1 LISDGGYVVAP
12 PSIHPTGHRYQFA
25 SDVREILEMPDVN
38 KLLEWLDQQHNYHSN
53 GTFLD
58 KPLDDAGIVEGERNN
73 RLFQSAT
80 VDREQGVPEEVAVV
94 RAQDLNL
101 RVCKPPL
108 PDTEVYGLVQSAY
121 SRAYYQNA
129 AQRLVNGDVL
139 GTVRK
144 VKLTGEQR
152 QELEDSLC
160 ELCRE
165 TDIYEVCDVFSSV
178 IKRDLVTTA
187 ITFLGL
193 VLTYTDRNQVVI
205 CYKADSS
212 TGKSY
217 IPLELVSIFPDQGTD
232 ILKLA
237 GASPTS
243 FIHEANAEPIYEEG
257 IDDKGK
263 VVRHLKHLVV
273 NLERKILI
281 FKDQPDYRLLAKL
294 RSFLSKDE
302 REAIF
307 KITDRTKSGKNR
319 TKTVVLRG
327 YPTVLYCSAKLLG
340 EDQENTRTFILSP
353 EMSQE
358 KFRDAIDLIIE
369 KETDFD
375 AFQENIKKDPRRKWL
390 ADRLESIKAARIREI
405 TLTPDDSTYITG
417 EFLKRNPYLVPR
429 YTRDFPRLI
438 ALAKGHALLNYTH
451 RRTDKPDVIEA
462 NRRDVEVAL
471 ELYSHIAQANELGI
485 PPQLLQ
491 WYTTVLVP
499 IWQSQSEV
507 ADRKAILR
515 KHLEI
520 YHQPLDRNRL
530 EREFI
535 PSLESANLVSP
546 EQDPDDKRR
555 VLYAPLRKGPNY
567 ASSMCDT
574 GAKPKVSTTPDQL
587 EEMSAPTATI
597 THPGSISPLQPIK
610 EAPTT

>member
-1 LISDGGYVVAP
+1 MTTETIQVP
-12 PSIHPTGHRYQFA
+12 PTRYGECVTCA
-25 SDVREILEMPDVN
+25 RTDL
-38 KLLEWLDQQHNYHSN
+38 
-53 GTFLD
+53 TFLR
-58 KPLDDAGIVEGERNN
+58 PGPALPEGAWTDGTGRIHGEGHNIKE
-73 RLFQSAT
+73 LHFKSA
-80 VDREQGVPEEVAVV
+80 DE
-94 RAQDLNL
+94 
-101 RVCKPPL
+101 K
-108 PDTEVYGLVQSAY
+108 
-121 SRAYYQNA
+121 
-129 AQRLVNGDVL
+129 
-139 GTVRK
+139 
-144 VKLTGEQR
+144 R
-152 QELEDSLC
+152 QELKESLT
-160 ELCRE
+160 ELSRE
-165 TDIYEVCDVFSSV
+165 TDVYEICDIFGTV
-178 IKRDLVTTA
+178 IKRDLSTTA

-217 IPLELVSIFPDQGTD
+217 IPIELVLLFPDQATD
-232 ILKLA
+232 VLKLA

-243 FIHEANAEPIYEEG
+243 FIHEANAEPVYEEG

-263 VVRHLKHLVV
+263 PVKHLKHLVV

-302 REAIF
+302 KEAIF

-327 YPTVLYCSAKLLG
+327 YPTVLYCSAKLTG

-358 KFRDAIDLIIE
+358 KLRQAIDLIAE
-369 KETDFD
+369 KETDHD
-375 AFQENIKKDPRRKWL
+375 VFQENIQKDPRRQWL
-390 ADRLESIKAARIREI
+390 ADRLRSIKAAQIREI
-405 TLTPDDSTYITG
+405 TLTPEDSAYLKE

-438 ALAKGHALLNYTH
+438 ALAKGHALLNCMH
-451 RRTDKPDVIEA
+451 RRTEKLGVIEA
-462 NRRDVEVAL
+462 KRRDIEVAL
-471 ELYSHIAQANELGI
+471 ELYANIAQANELGI
-485 PPQLLQ
+485 PPQLLE
-491 WYTTVLVP
+491 WYSKVMIP
-499 IWQSQSEV
+499 IWQSQDKV
-507 ADRKAILR
+507 ADRRAILR
-515 KHLEI
+515 RHLEI

-535 PSLESANLVSP
+535 PSLESANLVAP
-546 EQDPDDKRR
+546 EQDPDDRRR
-555 VLYAPLRKGPNY
+555 VLYTPLREGPNY

-574 GAKPKVSTTPDQL
+574 HLPVDGTPNPDDKDRIPP
-587 EEMSAPTATI
+587 PTATI